1 MTDIKELEDRVKEL
15 EARVKGMGNL
25 QVFHAFALALIGI
38 TSCINY
44 FTIN

>member
-15 EARVKGMGNL
+15 EASAKVMRNRQL
-25 QVFHAFALALIGI
+25 FHAFALALIGVS
-38 TSCINY
+38 SCINY